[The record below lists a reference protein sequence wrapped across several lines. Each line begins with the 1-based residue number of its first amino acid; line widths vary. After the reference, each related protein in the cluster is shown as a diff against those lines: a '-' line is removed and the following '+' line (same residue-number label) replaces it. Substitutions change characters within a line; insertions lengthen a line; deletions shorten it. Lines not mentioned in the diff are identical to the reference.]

1 LAILRIREVKNVK
14 LCVFYVCGVR
24 SLFPPPK
31 KRSPPKKFA
40 PSVKSREKCRKF
52 CEGSDYVLFIEGG
65 LTKKGGKNK
74 IFAPPLP
81 RSCETPHP
89 PVVSFAKRGKMGQLG
104 EKFEKRLE
112 EQTKIL
118 PPVATPI

>member
-1 LAILRIREVKNVK
+1 MCF
-14 LCVFYVCGVR
+14 LCMR
-24 SLFPPPK
+24 SKKFIPPPPK

-40 PSVKSREKCRKF
+40 PSVKSREKCRKC